1 MDSRSARSIEEDEMQ
16 TRNHR
21 IAAQQKREF
30 ERLAVSMTVMT
41 DLVDLGLDTIA
52 KSREIAQRLM
62 DFVER
67 LEAEQEAR
75 S

>member
-16 TRNHR
+16 TRDQ
-21 IAAQQKREF
+21 ITAQKREF

-41 DLVDLGLDTIA
+41 DLVDLGLDTVA

-75 S
+75 T